1 MVSYLVF
8 IYLFITTSDL
18 IFPFL
23 SFCFVMGLLEIIN
36 IDSLL
41 CLAVSD
47 SMPLHVL
54 YVQQKTRAI
63 LKANI
68 FLFLFS

>member
-1 MVSYLVF
+1 MVSYLLSVF
-8 IYLFITTSDL
+8 FFFLTSDL

-41 CLAVSD
+41 CLAVSN

-54 YVQQKTRAI
+54 YVQQKTCAI
-63 LKANI
+63 L
-68 FLFLFS
+68 